1 MKSFVINDS
10 MNDGYIAE
18 IKNDTLEIYVP
29 EHVITDCITVEDLT
43 KKSPRNI
50 CLV

>member
-10 MNDGYIAE
+10 VNDGYIVE

-29 EHVITDCITVEDLT
+29 DNIDDKLCSD
-43 KKSPRNI
+43 RNG
-50 CLV
+50 